1 MKKNFLISTGGSGG
15 HVIPATIFYDH
26 LSKKAN
32 IFISTDKRGL
42 KYLDKDNYK
51 LTIINTPK
59 LNNIIFLPFNIFVVL
74 FLTFKSFF
82 LLRDQKIEK
91 VFSTGGYMSIPLIL
105 AARYLN
111 LEIYLIEPNQ
121 VLGRSNR
128 FFLRYCKKIFCY
140 SNDIKNFPQKFK
152 SRITT
157 INPLVRENIYGLKS
171 SNQINNK
178 CTILVVGGSQVANFF
193 DKNLKNLIINISK
206 KKLIKIIQQTNEK
219 NINHLSDFYSK
230 NNVEN
235 RIFSFDKDLSSSI
248 EEADLCISRAGAS
261 TLAELSVSNTPF
273 IAVPLPNSK
282 DNHQFE
288 NANFYR
294 NNDCCWLL
302 DQITFEEKIEDLL
315 KNILN
320 NKSDFLNKK
329 QNLKKLNYQNT
340 WKNVNQK
347 LLRNINEN

>member
-178 CTILVVGGSQVANFF
+178 CTILVVGGSQGANFF